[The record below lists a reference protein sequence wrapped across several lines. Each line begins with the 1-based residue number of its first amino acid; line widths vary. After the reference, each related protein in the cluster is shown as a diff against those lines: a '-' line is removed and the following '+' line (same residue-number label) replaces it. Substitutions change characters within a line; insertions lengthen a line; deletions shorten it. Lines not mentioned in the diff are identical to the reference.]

1 MIKHSTVFQ
10 PRIIRIVE
18 IVFLSLFIISLFI
31 PYAYGI
37 RPKEY
42 FWDIWSDYMPVWPS
56 FFIVGLP
63 LILSFF
69 LFILK
74 VGKFKF
80 GILSIRLIQW
90 SVLIIYS
97 FILVIILIGIVKQII
112 SPDDFF
118 GGFYIL
124 DIISLVFCLFLIVLT
139 MLKSKDNYLKI
150 ENYILSII
158 TIPAVVYFIFS
169 INELEFGGYLLN
181 ICFVVLY
188 VIAVLKVFLLKK
200 NEENPKL
207 NNA

>member
-1 MIKHSTVFQ
+1 MKQSTVFH

-31 PYAYGI
+31 PYAYGTK
-37 RPKEY
+37 PKYY
-42 FWDIWSDYMPVWPS
+42 FWDIWSSGGGIWTA

-74 VGKFKF
+74 FGKFKF
-80 GILSIRLIQW
+80 GKLTISLIQW
-90 SVLIIYS
+90 SALIIYS
-97 FILVIILIGIVKQII
+97 SIMVLFLIVVANEI
-112 SPDDFF
+112 
-118 GGFYIL
+118 
-124 DIISLVFCLFLIVLT
+124 IISLIFPLVFSLFLIVLT

-158 TIPAVVYFIFS
+158 TIPVVYFFFLFILDFGFGF
-169 INELEFGGYLLN
+169 EFGGYLLN